1 MSDKR
6 LDDDVI
12 FKLENVTKVFEG
24 ENKVVALDNV
34 NLHINRGDIY
44 GIIGMSG
51 AGKSTLVRTLNR
63 LEDVSGGTV
72 FFEGRD
78 LKSLNKSE
86 LRHVRQGIGMIFQ
99 GFNLLNQKTV
109 EKNIKAALKIAGVPK
124 AEHDQIIDR
133 MLKIVGLEDKKHAY
147 PAQLSGG
154 QKQRV
159 AIARALST
167 NPKVI
172 LCDEATSALD
182 PNITAEILELLK
194 KINQELKVTI
204 VIITHEMSV
213 VEAICDKVAV
223 LNKGQVVENGPVKDL
238 FVNPKS
244 EVTRKL
250 VYPESVALNS
260 FDSEGRTCLRLVFDG
275 TEAGQPII
283 AELALRMGV
292 TVSILNANTKSVGG
306 VGFGQ
311 MIVALPK
318 DEKKSQIAIEY
329 FKEAGVFAEVI
340 AGGSDES
347 KDAIPA

>member
-1 MSDKR
+1 MGDIKF
-6 LDDDVI
+6 DDDVI
-12 FKLENVTKVFEG
+12 FRLENVTKVFEG

-34 NLHINRGDIY
+34 SLDINRGDIY

-63 LEDVSGGTV
+63 LEDVSEGSV
-72 FFEGRD
+72 LFEGRD

-86 LRHVRQGIGMIFQ
+86 LRNVRQGIGMIFQ
-99 GFNLLNQKTV
+99 GFNLLNQRTV
-109 EKNIKAALKIAGVPK
+109 EKNIKAALKIANVPK
-124 AEHDQIIDR
+124 AEHDKIVDE

-182 PNITAEILELLK
+182 PNITAEILDLLK
-194 KINQELKVTI
+194 RINRELKVTI
-204 VIITHEMSV
+204 IIITHEMSV

-223 LNKGQVVENGPVKDL
+223 LNGGHIVENGPVKEL

-244 EVTRKL
+244 EITRRL
-250 VYPESVALNS
+250 VYPESAALNS
-260 FDSEGRTCLRLVFDG
+260 FDSEGRRCVILVFDG
-275 TEAGQPII
+275 TEAGHPII
-283 AELALRMGV
+283 AELAAEKGV
-292 TVSILNANTKSVGG
+292 AVSILNANTKSIGG

-311 MIVALPK
+311 MVVALPK
-318 DEKKSQIAIEY
+318 DENEAKVAINY
-329 FKEAGVFAEVI
+329 FKEVGVFAEEI
-340 AGGSDES
+340 EDEDDS